1 MAHIT
6 GGGFYENIP
15 RILKESSKA
24 IIDFNFEDW
33 PARNLYSWI
42 GSNGVSEEDML
53 HTFNC
58 GIGMIISVHPD
69 EVDIALEALN
79 KEDQFAKV
87 IGSVKEKKEEEIK
100 IQFT

>member
-1 MAHIT
+1 VAHIT

-15 RILKESSKA
+15 RILKKSSKA
-24 IIDFNFEDW
+24 VIDFNFEDW

-42 GSNGVSEEDML
+42 QSNGVTQEDML

-58 GIGMIISVHPD
+58 GIGMIVAVDPD
-69 EVDIALEALN
+69 EINIALKALN
-79 KEDQFAKV
+79 REDQFAKV
-87 IGSVKEKKEEEIK
+87 IGSVQKKKEEELQ

>member
-15 RILKESSKA
+15 RILNASSKA
-24 IIDFNFEDW
+24 VINFNSQDW
-33 PARNLYSWI
+33 PSRNLYSWI
-42 GSNGVSEEDML
+42 GSKGVNQDDML

-58 GIGMIISVHPD
+58 GIGMVISVHPD

-87 IGSVKEKKEEEIK
+87 IGDVKRKK
-100 IQFT
+100 

>member
-1 MAHIT
+1 
-6 GGGFYENIP
+6 
-15 RILKESSKA
+15 
-24 IIDFNFEDW
+24 
-33 PARNLYSWI
+33 
-42 GSNGVSEEDML
+42 ML

-87 IGSVKEKKEEEIK
+87 IGNVEERKEEELK